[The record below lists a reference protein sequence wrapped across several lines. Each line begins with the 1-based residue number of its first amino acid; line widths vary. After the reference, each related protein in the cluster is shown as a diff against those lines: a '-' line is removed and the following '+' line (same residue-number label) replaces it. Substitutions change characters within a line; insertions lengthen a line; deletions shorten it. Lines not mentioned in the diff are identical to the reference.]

1 MSRVFR
7 LLPDS
12 FTAAI
17 IAVVAL
23 AVMLPCSGD
32 SARLVGIGSEVAIAV
47 LFFLQGARL
56 SRSAVLGAALHWRL
70 HGIILAATFLV
81 FPLLGLALSPL
92 SGTVLAPPLYVGLLF
107 LCSLPS
113 AVQASVVFT
122 SIAGGNI
129 AAALCSA
136 SLSSIIGIVLT
147 PLLVGLLLQAHAG
160 ASLNGLGSVAL
171 HLLLPFLAGQALQ
184 VRIEAWMQRRAQ
196 AVQLV
201 DRASVLL
208 MVYSVFSAATL
219 SG

>member
-92 SGTVLAPPLYVGLLF
+92 SAPDLG
-107 LCSLPS
+107 
-113 AVQASVVFT
+113 
-122 SIAGGNI
+122 
-129 AAALCSA
+129 AAAIRSSFRVSA
-136 SLSSIIGIVLT
+136 RRLALRT
-147 PLLVGLLLQAHAG
+147 PGC
-160 ASLNGLGSVAL
+160 
-171 HLLLPFLAGQALQ
+171 
-184 VRIEAWMQRRAQ
+184 R
-196 AVQLV
+196 
-201 DRASVLL
+201 
-208 MVYSVFSAATL
+208 SAPRC
-219 SG
+219 